1 MGRKYVLQL
10 LFCKKITISLITTAE
25 AREKIS
31 TDWEYAEFK
40 KLMYGWQ
47 NLEIIK
53 FYLLELATDF

>member
-40 KLMYGWQ
+40 KLMYG
-47 NLEIIK
+47 
-53 FYLLELATDF
+53 